1 MIKQILL
8 QIILIALNAFFAAT
22 EIAVISLNEKKVRA
36 LAEDGNKK
44 AVKMLK
50 IIEEPTQ
57 FLSTIQIGITLAG
70 FLGSAFAADNF
81 AEVLSAA
88 ISKAF
93 NLSADNTKII
103 NTVAVVL
110 VTLILSYFTL
120 IFGELVPKRIAMKH
134 KEKLA
139 NSVCGIISFLAAVLK
154 PIIWFL
160 TISTNAVLR
169 LVGIDP
175 HEKEEPVS
183 EEDIVLMLDAGA
195 DEGSLDHDDIE
206 YIKNVF
212 KLDKMTAEDV
222 MTPRKSVISISYDAS
237 DKEILEIIEEE
248 SYSRIPVYEDNPDK
262 IIGILHACDYLLKR
276 NEKNF
281 NLKSILHTPVF
292 VPETVSLDVLFKD
305 MQTDHN
311 HLAVVVNEYG
321 ETSGIV
327 TMEDILEEIIGEIW
341 DERDE
346 EIDEF
351 KKIGDNTYKVLCTAS
366 LEDFR
371 EYFKLEDE
379 EELDVSTVNGWITE
393 ITGIIPEVNYSF
405 DYKNLTVTIT
415 KADQF
420 MTHEIK
426 VVVHPN
432 EALKNEE

>member
-1 MIKQILL
+1 
-8 QIILIALNAFFAAT
+8 
-22 EIAVISLNEKKVRA
+22 
-36 LAEDGNKK
+36 
-44 AVKMLK
+44 
-50 IIEEPTQ
+50 
-57 FLSTIQIGITLAG
+57 
-70 FLGSAFAADNF
+70 
-81 AEVLSAA
+81 
-88 ISKAF
+88 
-93 NLSADNTKII
+93 
-103 NTVAVVL
+103 
-110 VTLILSYFTL
+110 
-120 IFGELVPKRIAMKH
+120 
-134 KEKLA
+134 
-139 NSVCGIISFLAAVLK
+139 
-154 PIIWFL
+154 
-160 TISTNAVLR
+160 
-169 LVGIDP
+169 
-175 HEKEEPVS
+175 
-183 EEDIVLMLDAGA
+183 MLDAGA

-281 NLKSILHTPVF
+281 DLKSILHTPVF

-327 TMEDILEEIIGEIW
+327 TMEDILEEIVGEIW

-405 DYKNLTVTIT
+405 DFKNHSSFF
-415 KADQF
+415 KASF
-420 MTHEIK
+420 G
-426 VVVHPN
+426 
-432 EALKNEE
+432 

>member
-81 AEVLSAA
+81 AEVLSSA

-139 NSVCGIISFLAAVLK
+139 NSVCGIISFLAAILK

-281 NLKSILHTPVF
+281 DLKSILHTPVF

-327 TMEDILEEIIGEIW
+327 TMEDILEEIVGEIW

-426 VVVHPN
+426 VVVHPS